1 MYDLSIK
8 EQKSKPL
15 LEALALLSY
24 VLKNSPSNFH
34 VKLFALKIYQLFG
47 CLTGAQDMY
56 ELLDIKNIQLDSMGY
71 IHCNY
76 LPLSGRFNFGK
87 PTYEAALKFFTN
99 SYKDRLAYITMSY
112 RFGTFSKLLEFMDFR
127 DKLTNSLHYS
137 ILSAESLILEL
148 VSLNGTINQNLNSYK
163 LLGIN
168 PQEDRTTWN
177 ELSDNRDLSLLVR
190 WDPINEYDSKFDEKE
205 SLSHEI
211 EVLQIRL
218 NLLRLVASM
227 VDLMNNNSTNDTE
240 TLDMLLE
247 SFTGLYQRIKLMN
260 YKPISNKFLVNLLP
274 SRLFVLLDL
283 PYEHFFTDLSTF
295 ILKLWNGLVLQEDKN
310 IINKNVDNCVDI
322 LNTVI
327 DKNNSQL
334 DNLWIRKF
342 VQERISAIVEV
353 IFVNTLIFEIFDFIY
368 EFIDTFFVCVCVAS
382 FS

>member
-34 VKLFALKIYQLFG
+34 VKLFALKIYQLLG

-56 ELLDIKNIQLDSMGY
+56 DLLDIKNIQLDSMGY

-127 DKLTNSLHYS
+127 DKLTNSIHYS

-168 PQEDRTTWN
+168 PQEDRTAWN

-190 WDPINEYDSKFDEKE
+190 WDPINEYDPESDEKE
-205 SLSHEI
+205 SLSHEV

-218 NLLRLVASM
+218 NLLRLVASI
-227 VDLMNNNSTNDTE
+227 VDLMNNSTNDTE

-247 SFTGLYQRIKLMN
+247 SFIGLYQRIKLMN
-260 YKPISNKFLVNLLP
+260 YKQISNKFLVNLLP

-283 PYEHFFTDLSTF
+283 PYEQFFTDLGKF
-295 ILKLWNGLVLQEDKN
+295 ILKLHNGTVSKDDSDSL
-310 IINKNVDNCVDI
+310 NKNADSCLSI

-327 DKNNSQL
+327 DKNNSEQ
-334 DNLWIRKF
+334 DNLWIRKY
-342 VQERISAIVEV
+342 VQERISAIIEV
-353 IFVNTLIFEIFDFIY
+353 
-368 EFIDTFFVCVCVAS
+368 TFFVS
-382 FS
+382 FFF

>member
-1 MYDLSIK
+1 MVNFLSANVMYDLSIK

-34 VKLFALKIYQLFG
+34 VKLFALKIYQQFG

-56 ELLDIKNIQLDSMGY
+56 DLLDIKNIQLDSMGY

-87 PTYEAALKFFTN
+87 PTYESALKFFTN

-137 ILSAESLILEL
+137 ILSAESLLLEL
-148 VSLNGTINQNLNSYK
+148 VSLNGTISQNLNSYK

-168 PQEDRTTWN
+168 PQEDRTAWN

-190 WDPINEYDSKFDEKE
+190 WDPINDYDSKYDEKE

-227 VDLMNNNSTNDTE
+227 VDLMNNSSNDTG
-240 TLDMLLE
+240 TLDMLLQ
-247 SFTGLYQRIKLMN
+247 SFIGLYQRIKLMR

-283 PYEHFFTDLSTF
+283 PYEKFFTDLGKF
-295 ILKLWNGLVLQEDKN
+295 ILKLWNGLLFHEDKDN
-310 IINKNVDNCVDI
+310 INKNVDNCVNI
-322 LNTVI
+322 VNKVVEE
-327 DKNNSQL
+327 NNSQQ
-334 DNLWIRKF
+334 DNSLIRKF

-353 IFVNTLIFEIFDFIY
+353 SLLFM
-368 EFIDTFFVCVCVAS
+368 
-382 FS
+382 